1 MSLSE
6 WQLSK
11 AAVFRCVCVC
21 VYGQAGPAR
30 ARVVSKWQ
38 QWWQLSSVQGWY
50 LVQQWWHC
58 TGGWL
63 LGSWY
68 LVGTSTTHLL
78 QDSQLLKYG
87 DVTDSDRKG
96 RQVTNLSNSVKLVSK
111 IQRTLWVVDWDYK
124 NPVYS
129 SIVNIINNITQTWSP
144 TPKLDVKLP
153 YKGGS
158 SLNSSTSAAR
168 LVPKK
173 MILLSGPSIH
183 RMWQCFW

>member
-1 MSLSE
+1 MG
-6 WQLSK
+6 K
-11 AAVFRCVCVC
+11 
-21 VYGQAGPAR
+21 
-30 ARVVSKWQ
+30 
-38 QWWQLSSVQGWY
+38 
-50 LVQQWWHC
+50 LVQQEQGWC
-58 TGGWL
+58 QSGNNGGNCPLCRGGILGNNGGIALVVGWL
-63 LGSWY
+63 VVGTQLVLPSWY
-68 LVGTSTTHLL
+68 PVQWVLPSTHLL

-129 SIVNIINNITQTWSP
+129 SIVIIINNITQTWSP

-173 MILLSGPSIH
+173 MIHLSID
-183 RMWQCFW
+183 RMWKCFLWQCWDIKP